1 LLADIAIICKKLSK
15 NKIMKFPKKKA
26 LKMMLKIMVVNFTVI
41 ALKNKVDATPLRTAI
56 FDRTIKN
63 ALEFTMAIQ
72 QLFLRIQDCF
82 DVIRLSIMVILSF
95 TILPCYSSF

>member
-1 LLADIAIICKKLSK
+1 
-15 NKIMKFPKKKA
+15 
-26 LKMMLKIMVVNFTVI
+26 MMLKIMVVNFTVI

-72 QLFLRIQDCF
+72 QLFLRILLSQDCF

-95 TILPCYSSF
+95 TILPCYRSF